1 MLVGYTYDPIYARH
15 DMGEGHPEC
24 PERVQVIDTHLRS
37 VGLFDQLVCFSAKPA
52 SREDVLRAHQQS
64 YVDRVFALAPRAG
77 HTQQL
82 DADTAMNEASLPAA
96 LTAAG
101 AAMAAVDHV
110 LDGRFSRAFCN
121 VRPPGHHAE
130 SDRAMGFCI
139 FNSIAIAARYACSV
153 RGLERVAVVDWDVHH
168 GNGTEEIL
176 AGDERVFMVHSF
188 QSPLYPY
195 SGIEALGDNTCNMP
209 LAPYSDGTSFRHRWT
224 KEAIPALEAFDPEI
238 ILISAGFDAHR
249 DDPLAQLKWTE
260 EDYAWATEQLHQLS
274 LRSAAQGKIIS
285 LLEGGYNL
293 KALALSVEAHVRGLI
308 ADHYSLDRW

>member
-24 PERVQVIDTHLRS
+24 PERVLAIDAHLRS
-37 VGLFDQLVCFSAKPA
+37 VGLFQQLACFDAKPA
-52 SREDVLRAHQQS
+52 SREDVLRAHEQN
-64 YVDRVFALAPRAG
+64 YVDRVFTLAPRAG
-77 HTQQL
+77 QTQQL
-82 DADTAMNEASLPAA
+82 DADTAMNESTLPAA

-101 AAMAAVDHV
+101 AAIAAVDHV
-110 LDGRFSRAFCN
+110 LDGSFIRAFCN

-130 SDRAMGFCI
+130 SNRAMGFCI

-153 RGLERVAVVDWDVHH
+153 RGLRRVAVVDWDVHH

-176 AGDERVFMVHSF
+176 AGDAHVFMVHSF

-195 SGIEALGDNTCNMP
+195 SGIEALGDNTCNVP
-209 LAPYSDGTSFRHRWT
+209 LAPYSDGATLRQRWIN
-224 KEAIPALEAFDPEI
+224 EAIPALEAFDPEL

-260 EDYAWATEQLHQLS
+260 QDYAWATEQLHQLS
-274 LRSAAQGKIIS
+274 LRSAAQGRIVS

-293 KALALSVEAHVRGLI
+293 KALALSVEAHIRGLI
-308 ADHYSLDRW
+308 ADHH